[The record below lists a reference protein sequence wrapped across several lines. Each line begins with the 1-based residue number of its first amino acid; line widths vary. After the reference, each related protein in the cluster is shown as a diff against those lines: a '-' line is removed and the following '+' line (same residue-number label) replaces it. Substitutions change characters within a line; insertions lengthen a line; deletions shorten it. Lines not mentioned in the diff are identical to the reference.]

1 MNEIEKMIESLCPD
15 GVEFRELGEVAIF
28 IRGVTYSKSKEVHKY
43 TEEHWKVLR
52 ANNITLS
59 SNTLNFDDVKLIL
72 KEVKVREEQILKK
85 DDILICTGSGSKEHI
100 GKVAYI
106 SKDMEYT
113 FGGFMGVIR
122 CSGCLYSRFLLTGV
136 LFRKHLE
143 IMLNSTTI
151 NNLNSQIM
159 NSFKIPIPPL
169 EIQEKIVK
177 VLDIFTELEAT
188 LEAELSMRKKQ
199 YEYYRNK
206 LLTFDNITDKGDGSN
221 SIWQRLAQLCPQGV
235 PMVALGEIGTFIR
248 GSGLQKKDFVE
259 SGVGCIHYGQI
270 YTYYGTFT
278 HTTKSF
284 VSEEFAKKA
293 KMASFGD
300 LVMATT
306 SENVSDVCKVVA
318 WLGKES
324 IVISGDALIIKHN
337 QNAKYMAYLFQ
348 TKHFLDFKKMYATG
362 IKVIRISTDN
372 LKKYKFY
379 LPPLE
384 IQQMIVD
391 ILDKFDKLVN
401 DLTTGLPAEINARR
415 QQYEYYRERLLSFRE
430 RN

>member
-1 MNEIEKMIESLCPD
+1 
-15 GVEFRELGEVAIF
+15 
-28 IRGVTYSKSKEVHKY
+28 
-43 TEEHWKVLR
+43 
-52 ANNITLS
+52 
-59 SNTLNFDDVKLIL
+59 
-72 KEVKVREEQILKK
+72 
-85 DDILICTGSGSKEHI
+85 
-100 GKVAYI
+100 
-106 SKDMEYT
+106 
-113 FGGFMGVIR
+113 
-122 CSGCLYSRFLLTGV
+122 
-136 LFRKHLE
+136 
-143 IMLNSTTI
+143 
-151 NNLNSQIM
+151 
-159 NSFKIPIPPL
+159 
-169 EIQEKIVK
+169 
-177 VLDIFTELEAT
+177 
-188 LEAELSMRKKQ
+188 
-199 YEYYRNK
+199 
-206 LLTFDNITDKGDGSN
+206 
-221 SIWQRLAQLCPQGV
+221 
-235 PMVALGEIGTFIR
+235 MVALGEIGTFIR

-324 IVISGDALIIKHN
+324 IAISGDALIIKHN

-362 IKVIRISTDN
+362 TKVIRISTDN

-415 QQYEYYRERLLSFRE
+415 QQYEYYRDKLLAFRE
-430 RN
+430 CKNDFNV